1 MATQEQLAR
10 QLQREFDA
18 RSEAVRRLRERT
30 RIAEER
36 SYASST
42 VYGNA
47 FIKQGLGSLTD
58 EIRDRLQR
66 ISQGWVS
73 DKAQAVAPIKNCDPA
88 ILALIT
94 AKGVLDVLGVMQ
106 NITEIEDLVKLI
118 SKLPGLGPKS
128 AKRIVLK
135 LINNRDEII
144 KPMANTLAQVYK
156 NVTRC
161 NSCGSLKSTN
171 EGCVNCENVKEKY
184 NKICVV
190 EDIADQWSIENSNIY
205 KGYYHILGGTLASAG
220 HRKEDLLI
228 NSLVERVVKD
238 KIEEVILATSATVEG
253 QTTAYYI
260 QDSLKKTNAK
270 ITKLAQGLPVGGE
283 IESLDDGT
291 LFSAF
296 KNRSNLNSNSE

>member
-1 MATQEQLAR
+1 
-10 QLQREFDA
+10 
-18 RSEAVRRLRERT
+18 
-30 RIAEER
+30 
-36 SYASST
+36 
-42 VYGNA
+42 
-47 FIKQGLGSLTD
+47 
-58 EIRDRLQR
+58 
-66 ISQGWVS
+66 
-73 DKAQAVAPIKNCDPA
+73 
-88 ILALIT
+88 
-94 AKGVLDVLGVMQ
+94 MQ
-106 NITEIEDLVKLI
+106 NISEIEELIKLI

-144 KPMANTLAQVYK
+144 KPMANTLAEVYK

-161 NSCGSLKSTN
+161 NSCGSLKSN
-171 EGCVNCENVKEKY
+171 IEGCFNCENIKEKF

-205 KGYYHILGGTLASAG
+205 KGYFHILGGTINSVG
-220 HRKEDLLI
+220 HRKDDLLI
-228 NSLVERVVKD
+228 NSLVERVNKD

-260 QDSLKKTNAK
+260 QDSLKDTKAK

-296 KNRSNLNSNSE
+296 KNRTGLKTESN

>member
-1 MATQEQLAR
+1 
-10 QLQREFDA
+10 
-18 RSEAVRRLRERT
+18 
-30 RIAEER
+30 
-36 SYASST
+36 
-42 VYGNA
+42 
-47 FIKQGLGSLTD
+47 
-58 EIRDRLQR
+58 
-66 ISQGWVS
+66 
-73 DKAQAVAPIKNCDPA
+73 
-88 ILALIT
+88 
-94 AKGVLDVLGVMQ
+94 MQ

-171 EGCVNCENVKEKY
+171 EGCVNCENVKENY